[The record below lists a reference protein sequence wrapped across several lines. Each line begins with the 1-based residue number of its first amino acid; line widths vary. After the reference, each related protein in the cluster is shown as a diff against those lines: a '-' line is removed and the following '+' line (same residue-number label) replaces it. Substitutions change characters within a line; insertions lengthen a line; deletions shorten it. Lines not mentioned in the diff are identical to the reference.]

1 MSESEEKTTEEQG
14 GERPSLYVRK
24 SSGLIRAISA
34 RDALLSNLIGMGILV
49 NIFWVVYASALYPNA
64 DLPST
69 VFVGLLLNLLVASVY
84 WMLATAMPRTGG
96 DYIYVSRIIHPAVGF
111 MANAMFVAIMV
122 SWAGL
127 FPQLMASQGL
137 QMMFANLAS
146 ATGNQYYL
154 QLSSWLSSQAGQFEV
169 GAVIVTIVIL
179 LMLLPTKWLFRF
191 IVSLFIVQAIIFV
204 WFIAALVPVSHSDFV
219 NGFSA
224 SGTTVNNILSQAA
237 GSGVSWTITLGGTL
251 TGIVYTMLSYIG
263 YANSAYFAGE
273 VKGNP
278 ARSQGIAIPLSTA
291 IFAVIIYILY
301 TQIYRVFG
309 HDFLVAASSL
319 ATSGSSSWYN
329 YANSLPS
336 PAYLISFISHNPY
349 FVAAVPLGLALT
361 FFGFAIVY
369 FFIPVRNIFAW
380 AFDRIIPLKF
390 SDVTKSGVPYLAIA
404 FYGAIA
410 YISLYLTVYTPVF
423 GYLAYSNF
431 GWWLAVAIVMFS
443 AAIFPF
449 RRKELF
455 ETSPSIVKKRLAGVP
470 LITILGV
477 VAGLLS
483 LFVSYSTILPSFTGI
498 ELNPVY
504 VASMLIIFLIAVII
518 YAISHFYHKAKGLP
532 LDLISKELPPT

>member
-1 MSESEEKTTEEQG
+1 MSDSNESQDEK
-14 GERPSLYVRK
+14 PSLYVRK

-69 VFVGLLLNLLVASVY
+69 VFVGLLLNLLVAFVY

-96 DYIYVSRIIHPAVGF
+96 DYIYVSRIIHPAIGF
-111 MANAMFVAIMV
+111 MTNAMFVAIMV

-127 FPQLMASQGL
+127 FPQLIASQGL

-146 ATGNQYYL
+146 VTGNQYYM
-154 QLSSWLSSQAGQFEV
+154 QISNWLSSQAGQFEV
-169 GAVIVTIVIL
+169 GAVIVTVVIL
-179 LMLLPTKWLFRF
+179 LMLLPTKWLFGF
-191 IVSLFIVQAIIFV
+191 IVSLFIIQAIIFV
-204 WFIAALVPVSHSDFV
+204 WFIAALIPVSHADFV
-219 NGFSA
+219 NAFSK
-224 SGTTVNNILSQAA
+224 SGTTVNSILSQA
-237 GSGVSWTITLGGTL
+237 SSQGVNWTITLGGTL

-278 ARSQGIAIPLSTA
+278 ARSQGLAIPLSTV
-291 IFAVIIYILY
+291 IFALVIYILY

-309 HDFLVAASSL
+309 HDFLVAASYL

-329 YANSLPS
+329 YASALPS
-336 PAYLISFISHNPY
+336 PAYLVSFISSNAF
-349 FVAAVPLGLALT
+349 FVAAVPFGLALT

-380 AFDRIIPLKF
+380 SFDRIIPLSF
-390 SDVTKSGVPYLAIA
+390 ANVTSRGVPYLAIA

-410 YISLYLTVYTPVF
+410 YLSLYLTVYTPVF

-455 ETSPSIVKKRLAGVP
+455 DSAPSIVRKKVAGLP
-470 LITILGV
+470 LLTIAGI
-477 VAGLLS
+477 AGGLLS

-504 VASMLIIFLIAVII
+504 VASMLLIFVLAIII
-518 YAISHFYHKAKGLP
+518 YLISHFYHKSKGIP
-532 LDLISKELPPT
+532 LELISKELPPT